1 MIFCFSLQAGWA
13 ANGHG
18 HLLTK
23 PAHHAKAVNVKKTV
37 KRKKIVKRKNLV
49 KTTQHKHPAKRRY
62 VAIKHPARQESMDH
76 GMAHFTVGTNVL
88 SDRLTENAF
97 SFLGT
102 PYRPGG
108 SSQRG
113 FDCSG
118 LVYYVF
124 NQLGVQLP
132 RTSYEQANEGIK
144 VAKSALKK
152 GDLVFFR
159 TTRRKNERISH
170 VGIYLGHQQ
179 FIHSPATG
187 GAVRIDRLS
196 DPYWQRTFV
205 TAKRVLD
212 LNS

>member
-1 MIFCFSLQAGWA
+1 
-13 ANGHG
+13 
-18 HLLTK
+18 
-23 PAHHAKAVNVKKTV
+23 
-37 KRKKIVKRKNLV
+37 
-49 KTTQHKHPAKRRY
+49 
-62 VAIKHPARQESMDH
+62 MDH
-76 GMAHFTVGTNVL
+76 GMARLAVGTHLL
-88 SDRLTENAF
+88 SDRLAENAF

-102 PYRPGG
+102 PYRSGG
-108 SSQRG
+108 SSRRG

-132 RTSYEQANEGIK
+132 RTSYEQAHEGIR

-159 TTRRKNERISH
+159 TTRRKSERISH

-179 FIHSPATG
+179 FIHAPAPG
-187 GAVRIDRLS
+187 EAVRIDHLS

>member
-23 PAHHAKAVNVKKTV
+23 PAHHAKTVKRQKTV
-37 KRKKIVKRKNLV
+37 KRKKIVKRKKLI
-49 KTTQHKHPAKRRY
+49 KTTQRKHAGKRRY
-62 VAIKHPARQESMDH
+62 VAIKHPTRQKAMDH
-76 GMAHFTVGTNVL
+76 GMARLAVGTHLL
-88 SDRLTENAF
+88 SDRLAENAF

-102 PYRPGG
+102 PYRSGG
-108 SSQRG
+108 SSRRG

-132 RTSYEQANEGIK
+132 RTSYEQAHEGIR

-159 TTRRKNERISH
+159 TTRRKSERISH

-179 FIHSPATG
+179 FIHAPAPG
-187 GAVRIDRLS
+187 EAVRIDHLS